1 MRLHVGNSQTL
12 FHTSCGYAFLQ
23 NAISLRY
30 HLPENKKDRSQ
41 APPKVMSDSGCS
53 FTFYSVTRGLQK
65 RFLRFFKKLFAR
77 FLISAA
83 FGWRGFQHILTQES
97 HKNACNLFLHR
108 GFQHILTQESHK
120 NACNLFLHKTKIT
133 CYNLRN
139 LEGIGHICSVN
150 LFRFLPFLFLLGF
163 RSIQNR
169 EVSLCNQIFLRFIPG
184 FPVFSISL
192 FL

>member
-1 MRLHVGNSQTL
+1 MLGIPKPFFTLRVATRFCKTL
-12 FHTSCGYAFLQ
+12 FLFGIIFQKT
-23 NAISLRY
+23 
-30 HLPENKKDRSQ
+30 KKNRSQ
-41 APPKVMSDSGCS
+41 APQKVMSDSGCS
-53 FTFYSVTRGLQK
+53 LPFSLWHIDYKDGFS
-65 RFLRFFKKLFAR
+65 RFPKIISSR

-97 HKNACNLFLHR
+97 HKNACNLFLH
-108 GFQHILTQESHK
+108 
-120 NACNLFLHKTKIT
+120 KTKIT
-133 CYNLRN
+133 CYNRRS

-169 EVSLCNQIFLRFIPG
+169 EVSLCNQIFLCFIPG

>member
-1 MRLHVGNSQTL
+1 MLGIPKPF

-23 NAISLRY
+23 NAISLR
-30 HLPENKKDRSQ
+30 HHPPESKKTRSQ

-53 FTFYSVTRGLQK
+53 FTFFSVPCGLQK
-65 RFLRFFKKLFAR
+65 RFLRFFKKIFSR

-97 HKNACNLFLHR
+97 HKNACNLFLH
-108 GFQHILTQESHK
+108 
-120 NACNLFLHKTKIT
+120 KTKIT
-133 CYNLRN
+133 CYNRRS
-139 LEGIGHICSVN
+139 LEGIGHTDSVN
-150 LFRFLPFLFLLGF
+150 LFRFLPFLFLLCF

-169 EVSLCNQIFLRFIPG
+169 EVSLSNQIFLRFIPD

>member
-1 MRLHVGNSQTL
+1 MRLHVGDSQTL

-23 NAISLRY
+23 NAISLQ
-30 HLPENKKDRSQ
+30 HHPPESKKTRSQ

-65 RFLRFFKKLFAR
+65 RFLRFFKKFFAR

-83 FGWRGFQHILTQES
+83 FGW
-97 HKNACNLFLHR
+97 R

-150 LFRFLPFLFLLGF
+150 FFRFLPFLFLLGF

>member
-1 MRLHVGNSQTL
+1 MRLHVGDSQTL

-23 NAISLRY
+23 NAISLR
-30 HLPENKKDRSQ
+30 HHPPESKKTRSQ

-53 FTFYSVTRGLQK
+53 FTFFSLLHILQK
-65 RFLRFFKKLFAR
+65 RSLKISEIISAR
-77 FLISAA
+77 FWISVA
-83 FGWRGFQHILTQES
+83 FVRRGFQHLP
-97 HKNACNLFLHR
+97 
-108 GFQHILTQESHK
+108 TQESHK

-133 CYNLRN
+133 CYNRRN